1 MTVTAPDD
9 RLRCELRVLRAY
21 TLAST
26 ALLSVLTL
34 AAFRREAGPARFTEL
49 DVERLNVR
57 APDGRLAV
65 VIAVPGR
72 LPGNV
77 MRGRERRD
85 GPRGGGLLFYDAQGN
100 EAGGLLFDSKL
111 RVVDAGAGPDGRP
124 RRDTVVDAG
133 AQLSLDRYEGDQV
146 AALRYTE
153 DSAAWSAGLQVSHF
167 ARHGV
172 AEWMDGRDAVDRL
185 PAARRDSAL
194 RALRRRFYR
203 EGKWEVPRV
212 FVGERGRTAVLEMRD
227 TRGRERVR
235 LVVDSADAARLE
247 FLDDSG
253 RVARRLPER

>member
-1 MTVTAPDD
+1 M
-9 RLRCELRVLRAY
+9 LRAY

-26 ALLSVLTL
+26 ALLGVLTL
-34 AAFRREAGPARFTEL
+34 AAFRRDAGPAHFAEL

-57 APDGRLAV
+57 SPDGKLAV
-65 VIAVPGR
+65 VLATPARVPG
-72 LPGNV
+72 NI

-100 EAGGLLFDSKL
+100 EAGGLLFDSRM
-111 RVVDAGAGPDGRP
+111 RVVDAAAGPAGRP
-124 RRDTVVDAG
+124 RRDTMVVGDG
-133 AQLSLDRYEGDQV
+133 QLSLDRYESDQV
-146 AALRYTE
+146 AALRYLE
-153 DSAAWSAGLQVSHF
+153 DSAGWSAGLQVSHYP
-167 ARHGV
+167 RHNV

-185 PAARRDSAL
+185 PTEKRDSAL

-235 LVVDSADAARLE
+235 LLVDSADVARLE